1 MLTIDEVLADV
12 AAAPGFSGRVEI
24 NTRGNE
30 GQTPLHWM
38 ATLGD
43 ATGIELLVRAGAD
56 IDAADSHGNTPL
68 HEAVL
73 CRQHLAVAALL
84 KGGAGVRLKNL
95 AGLTPRDLAEAEG
108 YFPVLEL
115 L

>member
-24 NTRGNE
+24 NSRGSE

-43 ATGIELLVRAGAD
+43 ATGIELLLRAGAN
-56 IDAADSHGNTPL
+56 IDAADSQGNTPL

-73 CRQHLAVAALL
+73 CRQRTAVAVLL
-84 KGGAGVRLKNL
+84 KGGANVHLKNVL
-95 AGLTPRDLAEAEG
+95 GLTPRALAEAER
-108 YFPVLEL
+108 YSPVLEL

>member
-1 MLTIDEVLADV
+1 MLTIEEVLTDV
-12 AAAPGFSGRVEI
+12 AAAPGFSGPVEI
-24 NTRGNE
+24 NSRGSE

-43 ATGIELLVRAGAD
+43 ATGIELLLRAGAV

-73 CRQHLAVAALL
+73 CRQHTAVAALL
-84 KGGAGVRLKNL
+84 SGGANAHLKNVL
-95 AGLTPRDLAEAEG
+95 GQSPRALAEATG
-108 YFPVLEL
+108 YSPVLEL